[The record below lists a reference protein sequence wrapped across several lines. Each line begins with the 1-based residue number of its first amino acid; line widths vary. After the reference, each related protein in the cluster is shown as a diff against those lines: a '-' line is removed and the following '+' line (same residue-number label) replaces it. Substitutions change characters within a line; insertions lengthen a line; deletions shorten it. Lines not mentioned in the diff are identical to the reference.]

1 MTVITPLEV
10 ALFATLAIMVL
21 VWFACVRR
29 LSHQL
34 RERHPDKYER
44 MGLAY
49 LWPRNLEEWLSEY
62 DNGRPVFAL
71 LRFLLRGEDAA
82 LRDADLS
89 RLTAFMRQFFYV
101 YVALFLLLVLSFC
114 VRAASWTPAAVERSS
129 GVETPREQAFRLHRE
144 RKWAEAVAAYD
155 ELLVETARDA
165 ELHYWRGM
173 AHWQLGEPDRALRDF
188 RRVIELEPANF
199 DAHRDA
205 DRILSGQRRW
215 DEILEMWNRYIA
227 RTPADARAYFER
239 GGTNYRK
246 GDLTAAQADAAR
258 ACELGNA
265 EACPWAERLRRR

>member
-1 MTVITPLEV
+1 MTVLTPFEG
-10 ALFATLAIMVL
+10 ALFATLAIMVV
-21 VWFACVRR
+21 VWFVCVRK

-34 RERHPDKYER
+34 RDRHPDKYER

-49 LWPRNLEEWLSEY
+49 LWPRNLGEWLSEY

-82 LRDADLS
+82 LRDADVS
-89 RLTAFMRQFFYV
+89 RLTSFMRQFFYV
-101 YVALFLLLVLSFC
+101 YLAVFLLLIASFC
-114 VRAASWTPAAVERSS
+114 VRAASWQPAAVEISS
-129 GVETPREQAFRLHRE
+129 SVQPRERAFGLHRE

-155 ELLVETARDA
+155 ELLAESVRDA

-199 DAHRDA
+199 DAHRSA
-205 DRILSGQRRW
+205 DRILSGERRW

-227 RTPADARAYFER
+227 RAPANAEAYFER

-246 GDLTAAQADAAR
+246 GNLVAAQADAAR
-258 ACELGNA
+258 ACELGKA
-265 EACPWAERLRRR
+265 EACPWAERLKRR